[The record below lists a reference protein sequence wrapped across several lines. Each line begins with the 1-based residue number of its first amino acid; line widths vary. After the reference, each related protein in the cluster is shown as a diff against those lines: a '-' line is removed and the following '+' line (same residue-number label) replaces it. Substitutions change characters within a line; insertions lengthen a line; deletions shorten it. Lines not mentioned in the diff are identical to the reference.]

1 MHRTRRQPT
10 ARSLPAA
17 HAAARLA
24 ANDGGGP
31 SAALAVAAHW
41 CAAAVAERLP
51 LPPLGAIN
59 AALATAKANP
69 SRGSFDALSR
79 ALVRWCA
86 EASGRGNAVDLAV
99 AMLGAVNAAA
109 ALDAVQV
116 FDAG

>member
-1 MHRTRRQPT
+1 MMTTRRRQPT

-17 HAAARLA
+17 HAAARVA
-24 ANDGGGP
+24 ANDGGS

-41 CAAAVAERLP
+41 CAAAAVERLP
-51 LPPLGAIN
+51 LPPTAAVN
-59 AALATAKANP
+59 AALADAKASP
-69 SRGSFDALSR
+69 SRATFDALAR